1 MLAVVVFVRGVPFPV
16 FLAHTFL
23 YDFANFALGGAV
35 LDSNGD
41 GAKLRSVHESKFLL
55 GYLFAEFALSV
66 PDVAGDALL
75 DFPVSFTD
83 TISAG
88 SGVVFSV
95 VEVTVAVIV
104 SHSIPVLFT
113 QVYTRQRS
121 VYFSMTDYFS
131 FSGLFLSCF
140 WSLGSCCCFCFVCFF
155 YFLIF
160 SLFFFFIFFFY
171 FLIFDLS

>member
-35 LDSNGD
+35 LDCNGD
-41 GAKLRSVHESKFLL
+41 GAKLHSVLESKFLL

-66 PDVAGDALL
+66 PNVAGDALL

-83 TISAG
+83 TISAV

-95 VEVTVAVIV
+95 VVFFRVVVSEVEVTVVVIV
-104 SHSIPVLFT
+104 SHIFPVLFT
-113 QVYTRQRS
+113 HIYTRCQKEYCS
-121 VYFSMTDYFS
+121 ISKH
-131 FSGLFLSCF
+131 
-140 WSLGSCCCFCFVCFF
+140 FF
-155 YFLIF
+155 QELM
-160 SLFFFFIFFFY
+160 LQVV
-171 FLIFDLS
+171 